1 MQKIAKERKKNIK
14 YIKNNKRGITLVALV
29 VTIIVLLILAGVTI
43 TSLLG
48 DDGIIAKAQRAAD
61 LTNAAIQQE
70 QEGINALLEE
80 LNSYID
86 GNGGSST
93 NPGEDET
100 TIPEELER
108 YILGED
114 KTGVLATDI
123 FDMLTMKFKDNE
135 IIPDASTSL
144 TFLYSEN
151 VGDKIHLIFVYKNEA
166 YIGIGSSSTYM
177 TEELLKKP
185 EEETSEIE
193 KWDGKSNSKVT
204 AVESKDNVTVPVPIG
219 FTASTVEGEE
229 SVATGFVIKQG
240 PDGSATSGINE
251 FVWVPVEDPSTMFG
265 TNVYG
270 NSLGKL
276 YDFGTS
282 SSPKNPPE
290 TYNWTEQYGVMWNTL
305 PGNYR
310 EPDIVTQYDGND
322 ATSDSSYFT
331 SAIGNITGE
340 EFKEQLQQEFEE
352 MRKSVETYG
361 GFYIGR
367 YETGGLSGTAVVQKN
382 NTDINNQNWYVMYSK
397 SKTIA
402 QGTQATSSMI
412 WGCQWDATL
421 RWFLE
426 SNDENVR
433 SYVTNGTGKG
443 NYNGTN
449 GNALI
454 PTGSVDEYA
463 VNNIY
468 DMAGNVMDRTLEAN
482 HTGFRVNRRRLL
494 QRFRFRQ
501 CSF

>member
-1 MQKIAKERKKNIK
+1 MI
-14 YIKNNKRGITLVALV
+14 IKNQKYLQNFSHSIFHFLSHNTYSTSLTSYNSKGITLVALV

-86 GNGGSST
+86 GNGGDDT
-93 NPGEDET
+93 PDEPDM
-100 TIPEELER
+100 PE
-108 YILGED
+108 G
-114 KTGVLATDI
+114 
-123 FDMLTMKFKDNE
+123 
-135 IIPDASTSL
+135 
-144 TFLYSEN
+144 
-151 VGDKIHLIFVYKNEA
+151 
-166 YIGIGSSSTYM
+166 
-177 TEELLKKP
+177 
-185 EEETSEIE
+185 
-193 KWDGKSNSKVT
+193 WNSDKVT

-219 FTASTVEGEE
+219 FTASKVAGEE

-251 FVWVPVEDPSTMFG
+251 FVWVPVEDPNTMFG

-270 NSLGKL
+270 KSLGKL

-282 SSPKNPPE
+282 SSPKNPA
-290 TYNWTEQYGVMWNTL
+290 TAQNWTEQYGVMWSTS
-305 PGNYR
+305 PTEVR

-340 EFKEQLQQEFEE
+340 EFKEQLQQEFED
-352 MRKSVETYG
+352 MRESVERYG

-382 NTDINNQNWYVMYSK
+382 NTDINNKNWYEMYK
-397 SKTIA
+397 KCKTIA
-402 QGTQATSSMI
+402 QETQATSSMI

-426 SNDENVR
+426 SSDEAVR
-433 SYVTNGTGKG
+433 TYVTDSTGKG
-443 NYNGTN
+443 NYSGTN
-449 GNALI
+449 GNAPI
-454 PTGSVDEYA
+454 PTGSNDSYS

-468 DMAGNVMDRTLEAN
+468 DMAGNVWDWTLEALGPVN
-482 HTGFRVNRRRLL
+482 RVNRRR
-494 QRFRFRQ
+494 
-501 CSF
+501 